1 MDFDRTFLI
10 TMTTLIAWGN
20 IHTTFPFH
28 DIPADLIPANLLTLS
43 HGNPRMQ
50 QRWQC
55 RRLAHFLLWQLLKTA
70 EKPTALLAQI
80 SRTETDRP
88 QFPFSELDFNIS
100 HSGDWVAVI
109 LHISPP
115 GEKSAVGIDIE
126 SPCKERSYLALLE
139 HFASTEEIDWF
150 QQQTESQSA
159 FYRIWCLREA
169 VLKSQG
175 VGIAKL
181 SEVTHY
187 PETLHIFSAHCPRG
201 QLCFTDELPFYL
213 AFFVNQESS
222 ILPQYF
228 VWSEHGFVSQQ
239 MPDSVCYKVNSSN
252 KIEKIRSRS
261 HISKV

>member
-1 MDFDRTFLI
+1 
-10 TMTTLIAWGN
+10 MTTLIAWGKV
-20 IHTTFPFH
+20 HTHFPFH
-28 DIPADLIPANLLTLS
+28 DIPAELVPANLLTLN
-43 HGNPRMQ
+43 HDNPRVK

-88 QFPFSELDFNIS
+88 QFSSSELDFNIS

-126 SPCKERSYLALLE
+126 SPSKARPYLALLE
-139 HFASTEEIDWF
+139 HFASEEEIHWF
-150 QQQTESQSA
+150 QQQTNPKSA

-181 SEVTHY
+181 SEVTHQ

-213 AFFVNQESS
+213 AYFVNQTAIKSPYS
-222 ILPQYF
+222 WAWDGYHLQPQRLVHKIHY
-228 VWSEHGFVSQQ
+228 
-239 MPDSVCYKVNSSN
+239 DVNN
-252 KIEKIRSRS
+252 
-261 HISKV
+261 

>member
-1 MDFDRTFLI
+1 
-10 TMTTLIAWGN
+10 MTTLIAWGN
-20 IHTTFPFH
+20 VHTHFPFH
-28 DIPADLIPANLLTLS
+28 DIPAELVPANLLTLN
-43 HGNPRMQ
+43 HDNPRVK

-88 QFPFSELDFNIS
+88 QFPLSDFDFNIS

-126 SPCKERSYLALLE
+126 SPCKERPYLALLE

-181 SEVTHY
+181 SEVTHQ

-213 AFFVNQESS
+213 AYFVNQTAIKSPYS
-222 ILPQYF
+222 WVWDGYHLQPQRLVHKIHY
-228 VWSEHGFVSQQ
+228 
-239 MPDSVCYKVNSSN
+239 DVNN
-252 KIEKIRSRS
+252 
-261 HISKV
+261 

>member
-1 MDFDRTFLI
+1 
-10 TMTTLIAWGN
+10 MTTLIAWGN
-20 IHTTFPFH
+20 IHTPFPFH
-28 DIPADLIPANLLTLS
+28 DIPADLVPANLLTLS

-70 EKPTALLAQI
+70 EKPTALLGQI
-80 SRTETDRP
+80 LRTETDRP
-88 QFPFSELDFNIS
+88 QFPPSELDFNIS

-109 LHISPP
+109 LHISQP
-115 GEKSAVGIDIE
+115 GKKSAVGIDIE
-126 SPCKERSYLALLE
+126 SPCKERPYLALLE
-139 HFASTEEIDWF
+139 HFASAEEITWF

-181 SEVTHY
+181 SEVTHH

-213 AFFVNQESS
+213 AYFVNQTAIKSPYFWTWDGDH
-222 ILPQYF
+222 LQPQRLVHKIHYN
-228 VWSEHGFVSQQ
+228 
-239 MPDSVCYKVNSSN
+239 VNN
-252 KIEKIRSRS
+252 
-261 HISKV
+261 

>member
-1 MDFDRTFLI
+1 
-10 TMTTLIAWGN
+10 MTTLIAWGN
-20 IHTTFPFH
+20 IHTPFPFH
-28 DIPADLIPANLLTLS
+28 DIPADLIPANLLTSS

-70 EKPTALLAQI
+70 EKPTALLGQI
-80 SRTETDRP
+80 SRTKSDRP
-88 QFPFSELDFNIS
+88 QFPPSELDFNIS

-126 SPCKERSYLALLE
+126 SPSKERPYLALLE
-139 HFASTEEIDWF
+139 HFASSEEIDWF

-181 SEVTHY
+181 SEVTHH

-213 AFFVNQESS
+213 AYFVNQTAIKSPYFGTWDGDH
-222 ILPQYF
+222 LQPQRLVHKIHYN
-228 VWSEHGFVSQQ
+228 
-239 MPDSVCYKVNSSN
+239 VNN
-252 KIEKIRSRS
+252 
-261 HISKV
+261 

>member
-1 MDFDRTFLI
+1 
-10 TMTTLIAWGN
+10 MTTLIAWGN
-20 IHTTFPFH
+20 IHTPFPFH

-88 QFPFSELDFNIS
+88 QFPFSDFDFNIS

-109 LHISPP
+109 LHISQP

-126 SPCKERSYLALLE
+126 SPCKERPYLALLE
-139 HFASTEEIDWF
+139 HFASAEEIHWF
-150 QQQTESQSA
+150 QQQTNPKSA

-181 SEVTHY
+181 SEVTHQ
-187 PETLHIFSAHCPRG
+187 PETLQIISAHCPRG

-213 AFFVNQESS
+213 AFFVNQAPIKSPCFWAWDGDH
-222 ILPQYF
+222 LQPQRLVHKIHYN
-228 VWSEHGFVSQQ
+228 
-239 MPDSVCYKVNSSN
+239 VNN
-252 KIEKIRSRS
+252 
-261 HISKV
+261 

>member
-1 MDFDRTFLI
+1 
-10 TMTTLIAWGN
+10 MTTLIAWGN
-20 IHTTFPFH
+20 VHTHFPFH
-28 DIPADLIPANLLTLS
+28 DIPAELVPANLLTLN
-43 HGNPRMQ
+43 HDNPRVK

-88 QFPFSELDFNIS
+88 QFPFSDFDFNIS

-126 SPCKERSYLALLE
+126 SPSKARPYLALLE
-139 HFASTEEIDWF
+139 HFASAEEIHWF
-150 QQQTESQSA
+150 QQQTNPKSA

-181 SEVTHY
+181 SEVTHQ
-187 PETLHIFSAHCPRG
+187 PETLQIFSAHCPRG
-201 QLCFTDELPFYL
+201 QLLFTDELPFYL
-213 AFFVNQESS
+213 AFFVNQAAIKSPHFLAWDGTHLQAQRLVHK
-222 ILPQYF
+222 IHY
-228 VWSEHGFVSQQ
+228 
-239 MPDSVCYKVNSSN
+239 DVNN
-252 KIEKIRSRS
+252 
-261 HISKV
+261 

>member
-1 MDFDRTFLI
+1 
-10 TMTTLIAWGN
+10 MTTLIAWGN
-20 IHTTFPFH
+20 IHTPFAFH

-43 HGNPRMQ
+43 HGNPRME

-70 EKPTALLAQI
+70 EKPTALLGQI

-100 HSGDWVAVI
+100 HSSDWVAVI
-109 LHISPP
+109 LHTSQP

-126 SPCKERSYLALLE
+126 SPSKERPYLALLE
-139 HFASTEEIDWF
+139 HFASAEEIDWF

-181 SEVTHY
+181 SEVTHH

-213 AFFVNQESS
+213 AYFVNQTPIKSPFFWAWNGDH
-222 ILPQYF
+222 LQPQRLVHKIHY
-228 VWSEHGFVSQQ
+228 
-239 MPDSVCYKVNSSN
+239 DVNN
-252 KIEKIRSRS
+252 
-261 HISKV
+261 

>member
-1 MDFDRTFLI
+1 
-10 TMTTLIAWGN
+10 MTTLIAWGN
-20 IHTTFPFH
+20 IHTPFPFH
-28 DIPADLIPANLLTLS
+28 DIPADLVPANLLTLS

-70 EKPTALLAQI
+70 EKPTALLGQI
-80 SRTETDRP
+80 LRTETDRP
-88 QFPFSELDFNIS
+88 QFPPSELDFNIS

-109 LHISPP
+109 LHISQP
-115 GEKSAVGIDIE
+115 GKKSAVGIDIE
-126 SPCKERSYLALLE
+126 SPCKERPYLALLE
-139 HFASTEEIDWF
+139 HFASAEEITWF

-181 SEVTHY
+181 SEVTHQ

-213 AFFVNQESS
+213 AYFVNQTAIKSPCFWAWNGDH
-222 ILPQYF
+222 LQPQRLVHKIHYN
-228 VWSEHGFVSQQ
+228 
-239 MPDSVCYKVNSSN
+239 VNN
-252 KIEKIRSRS
+252 
-261 HISKV
+261 

>member
-1 MDFDRTFLI
+1 
-10 TMTTLIAWGN
+10 MTTLIAWGN
-20 IHTTFPFH
+20 IHTPFAFH

-43 HGNPRMQ
+43 HGNPLMQ

-70 EKPTALLAQI
+70 EKPTALLGQI
-80 SRTETDRP
+80 SRTKSDRP
-88 QFPFSELDFNIS
+88 QFSSSELDFNIS

-109 LHISPP
+109 LHISQP
-115 GEKSAVGIDIE
+115 GKKSAVGIDIE
-126 SPCKERSYLALLE
+126 SPSKERPYLALLE
-139 HFASTEEIDWF
+139 HFASTEEINWF
-150 QQQTESQSA
+150 QQQTNPKSA

-213 AFFVNQESS
+213 AYFVNQTAIKSPCFWAWDGDY
-222 ILPQYF
+222 LQPQRLVHKIHYN
-228 VWSEHGFVSQQ
+228 
-239 MPDSVCYKVNSSN
+239 VNN
-252 KIEKIRSRS
+252 
-261 HISKV
+261 

>member
-1 MDFDRTFLI
+1 
-10 TMTTLIAWGN
+10 MTTLIAWGN
-20 IHTTFPFH
+20 VHTHFPFH
-28 DIPADLIPANLLTLS
+28 DIPAELVPANLLTLN
-43 HGNPRMQ
+43 HDNPRVK

-88 QFPFSELDFNIS
+88 QFPFSDFDFNIS

-126 SPCKERSYLALLE
+126 SPSKARPYLALLE
-139 HFASTEEIDWF
+139 HFASAEEIDWF
-150 QQQTESQSA
+150 QQQTNPKSA

-181 SEVTHY
+181 SEVTHQ
-187 PETLHIFSAHCPRG
+187 PETLHIFSAHSPRG

-213 AFFVNQESS
+213 AYFVNQTPIKSPYFWAWNGEH
-222 ILPQYF
+222 LQPQRL
-228 VWSEHGFVSQQ
+228 EHKIH
-239 MPDSVCYKVNSSN
+239 YNVNN
-252 KIEKIRSRS
+252 
-261 HISKV
+261 

>member
-1 MDFDRTFLI
+1 
-10 TMTTLIAWGN
+10 MTTLIAWGN
-20 IHTTFPFH
+20 IHTPFPFH

-70 EKPTALLAQI
+70 EKPTALLGQI

-88 QFPFSELDFNIS
+88 QFPFSDFDFNIS

-126 SPCKERSYLALLE
+126 SPSKERPYLALLE
-139 HFASTEEIDWF
+139 HFASAEEINWF
-150 QQQTESQSA
+150 QQQTNPKSA

-181 SEVTHY
+181 SDVTHQ

-213 AFFVNQESS
+213 AYFVNQTPIKSPYFWTWDGEH
-222 ILPQYF
+222 LQPQRLVHKIHY
-228 VWSEHGFVSQQ
+228 
-239 MPDSVCYKVNSSN
+239 DVNN
-252 KIEKIRSRS
+252 
-261 HISKV
+261 

>member
-1 MDFDRTFLI
+1 
-10 TMTTLIAWGN
+10 MTTLIAWGN
-20 IHTTFPFH
+20 INTVFPFH
-28 DIPADLIPANLLTLS
+28 EIPTAFVPANLLTLS
-43 HGNPRMQ
+43 HDTPRVK

-88 QFPFSELDFNIS
+88 QFPSSELDFNIS

-126 SPCKERSYLALLE
+126 SPSKVRPYLALLE
-139 HFASTEEIDWF
+139 HFASTEEIHWF
-150 QQQTESQSA
+150 QQQTNPTSA

-181 SEVTHY
+181 SEVTHQ
-187 PETLHIFSAHCPRG
+187 PETLQIFSAHCPRG
-201 QLCFTDELPFYL
+201 QLFFTDELPFYL

-222 ILPQYF
+222 ILPHFLAWDGTHLQAQRLVHKIHY
-228 VWSEHGFVSQQ
+228 
-239 MPDSVCYKVNSSN
+239 SVNN
-252 KIEKIRSRS
+252 
-261 HISKV
+261 

>member
-1 MDFDRTFLI
+1 
-10 TMTTLIAWGN
+10 MTTLIAWGN
-20 IHTTFPFH
+20 VHTPFPFH
-28 DIPADLIPANLLTLS
+28 DIPAELVPANLLTLN
-43 HGNPRMQ
+43 HDNPRVK

-88 QFPFSELDFNIS
+88 QFPPSELDFNIS

-126 SPCKERSYLALLE
+126 FPCKERPYLALLE
-139 HFASTEEIDWF
+139 HFASAEEIDWF

-181 SEVTHY
+181 SEVTHQ
-187 PETLHIFSAHCPRG
+187 PETLHIFSPHCPRG

-213 AFFVNQESS
+213 AYFVNQTAIKSPCFWAWEGDH
-222 ILPQYF
+222 LQPQRLVHKIHYN
-228 VWSEHGFVSQQ
+228 
-239 MPDSVCYKVNSSN
+239 VNN
-252 KIEKIRSRS
+252 
-261 HISKV
+261 

>member
-1 MDFDRTFLI
+1 MSSFS
-10 TMTTLIAWGN
+10 A
-20 IHTTFPFH
+20 
-28 DIPADLIPANLLTLS
+28 
-43 HGNPRMQ
+43 
-50 QRWQC
+50 
-55 RRLAHFLLWQLLKTA
+55 
-70 EKPTALLAQI
+70 ALLGQI
-80 SRTETDRP
+80 SRTKSDRP
-88 QFPFSELDFNIS
+88 QFPPSELDFNIS

-126 SPCKERSYLALLE
+126 SPSKERPYLALLE
-139 HFASTEEIDWF
+139 HFASSEEIDWF

-181 SEVTHY
+181 SEVTHH

-213 AFFVNQESS
+213 AYFVNQTPIKSPCFWAWNGDH
-222 ILPQYF
+222 LQPQRLVHKIHYN
-228 VWSEHGFVSQQ
+228 
-239 MPDSVCYKVNSSN
+239 VNN
-252 KIEKIRSRS
+252 
-261 HISKV
+261 

>member
-1 MDFDRTFLI
+1 
-10 TMTTLIAWGN
+10 MTTLIAWGN
-20 IHTTFPFH
+20 IHTPFPFH
-28 DIPADLIPANLLTLS
+28 DITADLIPANLLTLS

-70 EKPTALLAQI
+70 EKPTALLGQI

-88 QFPFSELDFNIS
+88 QFPFSDFDFNIS

-126 SPCKERSYLALLE
+126 SPSKERPYLALLE
-139 HFASTEEIDWF
+139 HFASTKEINWF
-150 QQQTESQSA
+150 QQQTNPKSA

-181 SEVTHY
+181 SEVTHQ
-187 PETLHIFSAHCPRG
+187 PETLHIFSPHCPRG

-213 AFFVNQESS
+213 AYFVNQTAIKSPCFWAWEGDH
-222 ILPQYF
+222 LQPQRLVHKIHYN
-228 VWSEHGFVSQQ
+228 
-239 MPDSVCYKVNSSN
+239 VNN
-252 KIEKIRSRS
+252 
-261 HISKV
+261 

>member
-1 MDFDRTFLI
+1 
-10 TMTTLIAWGN
+10 MTTLIAWGN
-20 IHTTFPFH
+20 IHTPFPFH
-28 DIPADLIPANLLTLS
+28 DIPAELVPANLLTLN
-43 HGNPRMQ
+43 HDNPRVK

-70 EKPTALLAQI
+70 EKPTALLGQI

-88 QFPFSELDFNIS
+88 QFSSSELDFNIS

-109 LHISPP
+109 LHISQP

-126 SPCKERSYLALLE
+126 SPCKERPYLALLE

-181 SEVTHY
+181 SEVTHQ
-187 PETLHIFSAHCPRG
+187 PETLQIFSAHCPRG
-201 QLCFTDELPFYL
+201 QLFFTDELPFYL
-213 AFFVNQESS
+213 AFFVNQEGST
-222 ILPQYF
+222 LPQCF
-228 VWSEHGFVSQQ
+228 VWSDHALVSQQ
-239 MPDSVCYKVNSSN
+239 MPDGVCYEVNSSN

-261 HISKV
+261 HISKG

>member
-1 MDFDRTFLI
+1 
-10 TMTTLIAWGN
+10 MTTLIAWGN
-20 IHTTFPFH
+20 IHTPFPFH

-70 EKPTALLAQI
+70 EKPTALLGQI

-88 QFPFSELDFNIS
+88 QFPFSDFDFNIS

-126 SPCKERSYLALLE
+126 SPSKERPYLALLE
-139 HFASTEEIDWF
+139 HFASAEEINWF
-150 QQQTESQSA
+150 QQQTNPKSA

-181 SEVTHY
+181 SEVTHQ

-213 AFFVNQESS
+213 AYFVNQTPIKSPYFWTWDGEH
-222 ILPQYF
+222 LQPQRLVHKIHY
-228 VWSEHGFVSQQ
+228 
-239 MPDSVCYKVNSSN
+239 DVNN
-252 KIEKIRSRS
+252 
-261 HISKV
+261 

>member
-1 MDFDRTFLI
+1 
-10 TMTTLIAWGN
+10 MTTLIAWGN
-20 IHTTFPFH
+20 IHTPFPFH

-43 HGNPRMQ
+43 HGNPRME

-70 EKPTALLAQI
+70 EKPTALLGQI

-88 QFPFSELDFNIS
+88 QFPFSDFDFNIS

-126 SPCKERSYLALLE
+126 SPSKERPYLALLE
-139 HFASTEEIDWF
+139 HFASAEEINWF
-150 QQQTESQSA
+150 QQQTNPKSA

-175 VGIAKL
+175 GGIAKL
-181 SEVTHY
+181 SEVTHQ
-187 PETLHIFSAHCPRG
+187 PETLHIFSAHCTRG

-213 AFFVNQESS
+213 AYFVNQTPIKSPYFWTWDGEH
-222 ILPQYF
+222 LQPQRLVHKIHY
-228 VWSEHGFVSQQ
+228 
-239 MPDSVCYKVNSSN
+239 DVNN
-252 KIEKIRSRS
+252 
-261 HISKV
+261 

>member
-1 MDFDRTFLI
+1 
-10 TMTTLIAWGN
+10 MTTLIAWGN
-20 IHTTFPFH
+20 VHTPFPFH
-28 DIPADLIPANLLTLS
+28 DIPAELVPTNLLTLS
-43 HGNPRMQ
+43 HDNPRVK

-88 QFPFSELDFNIS
+88 QFPFSDFDFNIS

-109 LHISPP
+109 LHISQP
-115 GEKSAVGIDIE
+115 GKKSAVGIDIE
-126 SPCKERSYLALLE
+126 SPCKQRPYSALLE
-139 HFASTEEIDWF
+139 HFASAEEIDWF

-181 SEVTHY
+181 SEVTHQ
-187 PETLHIFSAHCPRG
+187 PETLQIFSAHCPRG
-201 QLCFTDELPFYL
+201 QLLFTDELPFYL
-213 AFFVNQESS
+213 AFFVNQAATKSPHFLAWDGTHLQAQRLVHK
-222 ILPQYF
+222 IHY
-228 VWSEHGFVSQQ
+228 
-239 MPDSVCYKVNSSN
+239 DVNN
-252 KIEKIRSRS
+252 
-261 HISKV
+261 

>member
-1 MDFDRTFLI
+1 
-10 TMTTLIAWGN
+10 MTTLIAWGN
-20 IHTTFPFH
+20 IHTPFPFH

-88 QFPFSELDFNIS
+88 QFPFSDFDFNIS

-126 SPCKERSYLALLE
+126 SPSKARPYLALLE
-139 HFASTEEIDWF
+139 HFASAEEIHWF
-150 QQQTESQSA
+150 QQQTNPKSA

-181 SEVTHY
+181 SEVTHH

-201 QLCFTDELPFYL
+201 QLRFTDELPFYL
-213 AFFVNQESS
+213 AYFVNQTPIKSPYFWAWNGEH
-222 ILPQYF
+222 LQPQRL
-228 VWSEHGFVSQQ
+228 EHKIH
-239 MPDSVCYKVNSSN
+239 YNVNN
-252 KIEKIRSRS
+252 
-261 HISKV
+261 